1 MTVENLTFAESY
13 EAGPDVQQIEFCD
26 VHHSVVRALLIER
39 GFGADCE
46 LTDEERRDLI
56 FAGKMDAMTEMTQTL
71 MVGVLSV
78 FGGDAMARHLGCP
91 VCVLEGTTVRAA
103 DEIAAARSRKN

>member
-1 MTVENLTFAESY
+1 MTVDHLTFAEGY
-13 EAGPDVQQIEFCD
+13 ESGSDIQQIEFCD
-26 VHHSVVRALLIER
+26 VHHTVVRALLIER

-46 LTDEERRDLI
+46 LTDEERRDMILS
-56 FAGKMDAMTEMTQTL
+56 GKMDAMTEMTQTL

-91 VCVLEGTTVRAA
+91 VCVLEGTTERAA
-103 DEIAAARSRKN
+103 DEIAAARTRKN